1 MNTTIIKSFFIT
13 FLIMQTVSAF
23 SHSNK
28 HEEPKNL
35 MFSGLDSDAA
45 KVVIQFRDALKAGN
59 AEVW

>member
-1 MNTTIIKSFFIT
+1 
-13 FLIMQTVSAF
+13 MQTVSAF